1 MPGRRRTRLVVTR
14 RPGERLVIGEG
25 EKRVEVT
32 IVSIRPQR
40 VRIAIEACSETRLM
54 RAELLDRMLQTA
66 Q

>member
-1 MPGRRRTRLVVTR
+1 MVVTR

>member
-1 MPGRRRTRLVVTR
+1 MTR

-25 EKRVEVT
+25 EERVEVT